1 MLKILSRY
9 LVSLRKHLNVTK
21 AWYFHKLAPVSY
33 YHSEGDIK
41 DLNTDNASDVCV
53 EPSSKNHWSMDLRK
67 FKINYLGL
75 NWLPFVS
82 LIRINILKLV
92 WVRRN
97 IKPRRVILK
106 SFYYS
111 YTLRAS
117 KHRPETLSQT
127 KQQNIF
133 VSAKVNF
140 QILQKALLNEKNE
153 NCRLKNYINK
163 FSL

>member
-1 MLKILSRY
+1 
-9 LVSLRKHLNVTK
+9 
-21 AWYFHKLAPVSY
+21 
-33 YHSEGDIK
+33 
-41 DLNTDNASDVCV
+41 
-53 EPSSKNHWSMDLRK
+53 MDLRK

-82 LIRINILKLV
+82 LIRINILKQ
-92 WVRRN
+92 N
-97 IKPRRVILK
+97 IKPRSVILK
-106 SFYYS
+106 SFYYN

-133 VSAKVNF
+133 LSAKVNF